1 MGATGISLT
10 DLGGATTGN
19 VCDALGVAGEMD
31 PAIKPVFSSA
41 RVLGP
46 AYPVRSSGADNL
58 AWHRAIELAP
68 TGSVLVVA
76 TGAWV
81 RAGFFGAVMATG
93 CRARGIAGLVT
104 DGACRDCDD
113 LETMGFPVFAAGA
126 SPRGTS
132 KLDFGDVGVTVECGG
147 VTVRPGDLV
156 FGDRDGVVVVAAE
169 QAEAVLARARATV
182 EREATIREQLS
193 QGRSTMDI
201 FGFPRLAG
209 DR

>member
-1 MGATGISLT
+1 MEVTEISLT

-19 VCDALGVAGEMD
+19 VCDALGVAGAMD
-31 PAIKPVFSSA
+31 PVVKPVFSSA
-41 RVLGP
+41 RILGP
-46 AYPVRSSGADNL
+46 AYTVRSTGADNL

-68 TGSVLVVA
+68 AGSVLVAA
-76 TGAWV
+76 TGACV
-81 RAGFFGAVMATG
+81 RAGFFGAVMATA
-93 CRARGIAGLVT
+93 CRARGITGLVT
-104 DGACRDCDD
+104 DGACRDCGD

-132 KLDFGDVGVTVECGG
+132 KLDFGEVGVNVECGG
-147 VTVRPGDLV
+147 VTVRQGDLV

-169 QAEAVLARARATV
+169 QAEAICARARAKA
-182 EREATIREQLS
+182 EREVTILRQLS

-201 FGFPRLAG
+201 FAFPRPAG